1 MGAIIGAQKH
11 AQAQGTHAALG
22 IFFLRGFMAEM
33 KFRRN
38 PLAAEQHNRKAVFMI
53 TLKDIAAAS
62 GVSEATVSYVMNRC
76 GNVKISA
83 ATRRKVLEAAKR
95 LGYAPNEL
103 ARSVRRGYSNVIAL
117 VSTTGLASD
126 YFYNIFNSIC
136 RTATRHDFA
145 VKVYSLENDT
155 SSALKMLVEQRVAGA
170 IFHAADFNSCRS
182 LALELQK
189 RGIPVAAV
197 NCRATIPHCPSFASD
212 DRMGAREAIHCLYN
226 AGCRRI
232 ACMTHGGG
240 FDYIRLRNEG
250 YLEAMRELMPE
261 QSPLFIE
268 TAGDCRSPEHP
279 VRRLLQNGEKRPDGI
294 FCIADGHAFQLY
306 QLVYELG
313 IKVPEEL
320 SIIGYGDLSGA
331 STAMV
336 PLTTVQ
342 QAFEG
347 MGRLAAEA
355 VIAAAGSRRQMD
367 SRTVE
372 LPASVLIRESVK
384 NTAADGNQ

>member
-1 MGAIIGAQKH
+1 
-11 AQAQGTHAALG
+11 
-22 IFFLRGFMAEM
+22 
-33 KFRRN
+33 
-38 PLAAEQHNRKAVFMI
+38 MI
-53 TLKDIAAAS
+53 TLKDIATAS
-62 GVSEATVSYVMNRC
+62 GVSAATVSYVMNRC
-76 GNVKISA
+76 DNVKISA
-83 ATRRKVLEAAKR
+83 ATRRKVLAAAKR

-117 VSTTGLASD
+117 VSATGLASD

-136 RTATRHDFA
+136 RTATKHDFA
-145 VKVYSLENDT
+145 VKVYSLENDAPA
-155 SSALKMLVEQRVAGA
+155 ALKMLVEQRVAGV
-170 IFHAADFNSCRS
+170 IFHTADFNNCRT

-189 RGIPVAAV
+189 RGVPIAAV
-197 NCRATIPHCPSFASD
+197 NCRATIPDCPSFASD
-212 DRMGAREAIHCLYN
+212 DRQGAREAVRCLYN

-232 ACMTHGGG
+232 ACMTHEGE

-261 QSPLFIE
+261 KTPFFIE
-268 TAGDCRSPEHP
+268 NTGCDRHSI
-279 VRRLLQNGEKRPDGI
+279 RKLLKNRKKRPGGI

-313 IKVPEEL
+313 IKIPEEL
-320 SIIGYGDLSGA
+320 SIVGFGDLSGA

-347 MGRLAAEA
+347 MGHLAAEA
-355 VIAAAGSRRQMD
+355 VIAAAGSGKKMG
-367 SRTVE
+367 SETVE
-372 LPASVLIRESVK
+372 LPASVLMRNSVK
-384 NTAADGNQ
+384 NELPRSKQRETGKPKQ